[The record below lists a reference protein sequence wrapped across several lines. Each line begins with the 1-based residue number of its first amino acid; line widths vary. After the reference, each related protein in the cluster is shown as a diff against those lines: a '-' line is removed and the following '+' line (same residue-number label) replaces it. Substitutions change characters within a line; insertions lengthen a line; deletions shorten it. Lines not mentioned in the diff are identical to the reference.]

1 MGIDFKKLVKP
12 YQNVS
17 IKNLQ
22 KWIQIDSVY
31 DESTKTE
38 EKPFGQ
44 GVYNALDFIAT
55 LAESEGFNVDR
66 CDNYCT
72 EISFG
77 EGDLIA
83 IYAHADVVPVSGKW
97 DYEPFGGEIVD
108 EIMYGRG
115 TSDDKGPALAAFYA
129 LKALKD
135 NKLIDGYKV
144 SLVIG
149 GNEESGS
156 KCLEHYF
163 HKLNKP
169 YPKYGFTPDGDFPL
183 IYGEKG
189 ITGFMHNLDIKRDE
203 IISIKGGVALN
214 SVIDEVR
221 CVLKH
226 DFKLSEAC
234 ERFFSLVN
242 IRYHY
247 LPGQELDEIVVY
259 GKSSHGSLPHLG
271 INAALYLLKFLGW
284 YYHDDYLST
293 IASWYLDPNGRI
305 FDCYYNGEHLHE
317 TTYNVGLINFEA
329 GKLTLVINFRYPE
342 NCDPREVEKKMN
354 QKNLGQIKFFGYGQ
368 PLLLDPK
375 SQMIQTLYK
384 VYQEE
389 TGDYSTPIMTIG
401 GGTYARESK
410 NTIAFG
416 SHFPGREDNIH
427 SPNEKI
433 HLEDYLSSQSIYAR
447 AIYEL
452 GKLK

>member
-12 YQNVS
+12 YQDAS

-22 KWIQIDSVY
+22 KWIQIDSVF
-31 DESTKTE
+31 DENTKSN
-38 EKPFGQ
+38 EKPFGN
-44 GVYNALDFIAT
+44 GVYNALEFIAK

-83 IYAHADVVPVSGKW
+83 IYAHADVVPVTGKW
-97 DYEPFGGEIVD
+97 NYEPFGGEIVN

-129 LKALKD
+129 LKALKE
-135 NKLIDGYKV
+135 NNLIDGYKV

-189 ITGFMHNLDIKRDE
+189 ITGYIHTLDLKLGDVV
-203 IISIKGGVALN
+203 SIQGGLAVN

-221 CVLKH
+221 CILKH
-226 DFKLSEAC
+226 DYKLSRAC
-234 ERFFSLVN
+234 ETFFN
-242 IRYHY
+242 IIKIKYQFIS
-247 LPGQELDEIVVY
+247 GNEFDELVVY
-259 GKSSHGSLPHLG
+259 GKSAHGSLPQLG
-271 INAALYLLKFLGW
+271 VNAGLHLLKFLGW
-284 YYHDDYLST
+284 YYHDNDLST
-293 IASWYLDPNGRI
+293 IANWYLEPTGKM
-305 FDCYYNGEHLHE
+305 FSCYYEGEHLHE
-317 TTYNVGLINFEA
+317 TTYNVGLIKFE
-329 GKLTLVINFRYPE
+329 KNQLTLVINFRYPE
-342 NCDPREVEKKMN
+342 NCNPRDVEIKIN
-354 QKNLGQIKFFGYGQ
+354 ELGLGKVHFFGYGS
-368 PLLLDPK
+368 PLLVDPN

-384 VYQEE
+384 IYQEE
-389 TGDYSTPIMTIG
+389 TGDYETPKMTIG

-433 HLEDYLSSQSIYAR
+433 HLEDYLLSQSIYAR